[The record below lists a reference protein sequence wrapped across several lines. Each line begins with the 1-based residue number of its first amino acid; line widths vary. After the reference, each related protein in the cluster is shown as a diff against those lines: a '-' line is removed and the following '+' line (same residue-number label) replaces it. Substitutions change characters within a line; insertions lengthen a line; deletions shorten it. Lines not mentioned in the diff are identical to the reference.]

1 MSETNQPP
9 DAGEDDKVDE
19 AVEETF
25 PASDPPST
33 GGSTGPNDIAGNS
46 VLPEPGPL

>member
-9 DAGEDDKVDE
+9 GEDDKVDE

-33 GGSTGPNDIAGNS
+33 GGSTGPNDLAGN
-46 VLPEPGPL
+46 PARPGPGPF

>member
-33 GGSTGPNDIAGNS
+33 GGSTGPNDTAGNS
-46 VLPEPGPL
+46 VHPEPGPL

>member
-25 PASDPPST
+25 PASDPTAPSH
-33 GGSTGPNDIAGNS
+33 
-46 VLPEPGPL
+46 PEDAPRKDRHPAKK